1 MLHSPWYQPK
11 CYSITELEDLAFRL
25 TCILLAKGS
34 PNFQTWKKNYAGSE
48 NHSPHEVKE
57 K

>member
-1 MLHSPWYQPK
+1 VSLHPLGGGAEHK
-11 CYSITELEDLAFRL
+11 RKEM
-25 TCILLAKGS
+25 
-34 PNFQTWKKNYAGSE
+34 KNYAGSE